1 MDTVATDI
9 GSAKRILEAALL
21 TAQEPMPLA
30 ELRRL
35 FDEDVGPDTLRRLLE
50 DIREDWNGR
59 GVELVNVASGWRFR
73 ATVQMQPY
81 LDRLNPQ
88 KPPKYSRAVLE
99 TLAIIA
105 YRQPVSRGD
114 IEDVRGVAVSSN
126 IIKALESRGWIEVV
140 GHREV
145 PGRPALYATTRQFLD
160 DLNLRS
166 IEELPPLDDL
176 GSLVESESGQREML
190 PREDGAVGL
199 HVVEGGDPE
208 AASDVVS
215 DAEALVAEAG
225 EIQEAGLEVRSDDEP
240 VLAHAEAVS
249 QDSDRESVVDADV
262 LEAVLETV
270 ADGDAQLQH
279 SGSDHAVGETDVES
293 QSDVV
298 GDTLLQ
304 RAADVQAVN
313 ETETEV
319 QSEAITTDCEAGEPM
334 EQGAASEA
342 GDPVAR
348 EGEGDAIDSVPDA
361 EYAST
366 VAAHAD
372 EVSAGISSA
381 KDAGAGRGVDEE
393 EALETQVTV

>member
-50 DIREDWNGR
+50 DIREDWTGR

-190 PREDGAVGL
+190 PPDGGGPEAQVEE
-199 HVVEGGDPE
+199 EGG
-208 AASDVVS
+208 S
-215 DAEALVAEAG
+215 DAGFDVATQAEVLGVEAE
-225 EIQEAGLEVRSDDEP
+225 EIEESGLRATSDDEP
-240 VLAHAEAVS
+240 VLADAAMESEQAGPSTPDDAGDRVQAEELAAGGGAQAQLVEEVHEVAEA
-249 QDSDRESVVDADV
+249 QIGAQAE
-262 LEAVLETV
+262 ETGT
-270 ADGDAQLQH
+270 A
-279 SGSDHAVGETDVES
+279 
-293 QSDVV
+293 
-298 GDTLLQ
+298 GDT
-304 RAADVQAVN
+304 
-313 ETETEV
+313 
-319 QSEAITTDCEAGEPM
+319 GESI
-334 EQGAASEA
+334 QVA
-342 GDPVAR
+342 GDPGTSDAAAPSGQGGDIAAAPGTEPVMVVRQLDDDVAGTGNPAHDARVR
-348 EGEGDAIDSVPDA
+348 EGGE
-361 EYAST
+361 
-366 VAAHAD
+366 
-372 EVSAGISSA
+372 
-381 KDAGAGRGVDEE
+381 EE
-393 EALETQVTV
+393 EALEIQLSA